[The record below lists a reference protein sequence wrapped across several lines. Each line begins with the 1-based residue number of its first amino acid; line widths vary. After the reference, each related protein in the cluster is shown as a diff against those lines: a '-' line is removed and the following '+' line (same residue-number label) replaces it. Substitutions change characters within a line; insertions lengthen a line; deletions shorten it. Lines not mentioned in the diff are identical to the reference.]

1 VIKYLIS
8 KLKAVHPDIMK
19 ATNLVETE
27 GIPEGLTKAEAERLT
42 VEGKVN
48 NSNEKV
54 GKSYLK
60 ILADNLFTYFN
71 LIWAIVTALIIFT
84 KSYSNLTFLAVVL
97 PNIIISTAQEMRA
110 KKTVEKLSM
119 STEPKA
125 TVIRDGEL
133 VTINATEIVLGDV
146 VLIESGKQ
154 IPADAVVISGLAEAN
169 ESMLT
174 GESDAIKKE
183 PGDKVL
189 AGSYLVGGSIYA
201 KVTHVGRDNYIHKIE
216 KAAKSFTAPS
226 SNLFNELNKLI
237 KIIGIFLI
245 PMSLILSVFNYI
257 DTRSISETI
266 VTSCASII
274 GAMTLIIGSLGNITV
289 PSGNA

>member
-1 VIKYLIS
+1 
-8 KLKAVHPDIMK
+8 MK
-19 ATNLVETE
+19 ETNLVETE

-125 TVIRDGEL
+125 TVIRDGIE
-133 VTINATEIVLGDV
+133 TEI
-146 VLIESGKQ
+146 
-154 IPADAVVISGLAEAN
+154 P
-169 ESMLT
+169 
-174 GESDAIKKE
+174 
-183 PGDKVL
+183 P
-189 AGSYLVGGSIYA
+189 
-201 KVTHVGRDNYIHKIE
+201 R
-216 KAAKSFTAPS
+216 
-226 SNLFNELNKLI
+226 
-237 KIIGIFLI
+237 
-245 PMSLILSVFNYI
+245 
-257 DTRSISETI
+257 R
-266 VTSCASII
+266 
-274 GAMTLIIGSLGNITV
+274 
-289 PSGNA
+289 